1 MSSNVQII
9 EHRGRYDD
17 DFYWERI
24 DRNLAWLGDTREEAQ
39 GRQQKLR
46 DAVIGVAGTGGIGG
60 STAMR
65 LVRMGATHL
74 KVADC
79 DEFDATNIQRQV
91 GAERHNLGRNKAEV
105 VGEMCSMI
113 SGDADVDVYPQG
125 ITDSTAQSFVD
136 GCDIVLDQIDVY
148 TVDAH
153 YALHEAFR
161 QSQRCKCIIT
171 VLTIGH
177 AAYVY
182 KYTHDSMQIEEV
194 YGLPKKSQSEL
205 TDKELRQLIGRIIP
219 VQPDYPSRETFDR
232 WWVDDRTVGIW
243 GGTPPLCEGVLV
255 ERTALELM
263 DFPSQTPLPVQ
274 PGYAII
280 DPRSMTTKTYSGAWW
295 HDPAHLRAD

>member
-1 MSSNVQII
+1 MPDDVKVIR
-9 EHRGRYDD
+9 HRGTYED
-17 DFYWERI
+17 DFYWERV
-24 DRNLAWLGDTREEAQ
+24 DRNLAWLGNTREEARA
-39 GRQQKLR
+39 RQEKLR

-65 LVRMGATHL
+65 LVRMGATKL

-79 DEFDATNIQRQV
+79 DEFDTTNIQRQV

-105 VGEMCSMI
+105 VGEMTFEI
-113 SGDADVDVYPQG
+113 SRDVDVDVYPQG
-125 ITDSTAQSFVD
+125 ITDDTAQPFVD

-161 QSQRCKCIIT
+161 NSPRCKCIIT

-177 AAYVY
+177 GAYIF

-194 YGLPKKSQSEL
+194 YGLPKKHQSEL
-205 TDKELRQLIGRIIP
+205 SEKELRQLIGRLIP
-219 VQPDYPSRETFDR
+219 VQPDFPSRETFDK
-232 WWVDDRTVGIW
+232 WWVEDRTVGIW

-255 ERTALELM
+255 ERTAMELM
-263 DFPSQTPLPVQ
+263 DFPGGTPLPVQ
-274 PGYAII
+274 PGYAIV
-280 DPRSMTTKTYSGAWW
+280 DPRTLTTRTYSGAWW
-295 HDPAHLRAD
+295 NDPTHPRAD